1 MADFEKSIGE
11 LDAIVKQLEQGD
23 LSLDEMLELFEKG
36 VALSNSCNKMLD
48 EAEKKINIIVKKDGE
63 IQKQEFKG
71 LDE

>member
-11 LDAIVKQLEQGD
+11 LDIIVKQLEQGD
-23 LSLDEMLELFEKG
+23 LSLDEMLDLFEKG
-36 VALSNSCNKMLD
+36 VALSNACNKMLD

>member
-11 LDAIVKQLEQGD
+11 LDAIVKRLEQGD